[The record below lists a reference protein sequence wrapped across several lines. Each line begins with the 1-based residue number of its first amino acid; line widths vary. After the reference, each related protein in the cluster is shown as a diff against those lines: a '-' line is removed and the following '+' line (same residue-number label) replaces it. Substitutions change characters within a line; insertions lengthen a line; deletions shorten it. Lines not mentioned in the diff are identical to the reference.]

1 MSFNENE
8 LLKIEKATSGFFK
21 KTVRSAISEAISE
34 LRPKVEDAKKLPKD
48 ERGNVLKHLLKNA
61 AHQRKKAILEGATSY
76 GHPFLA
82 SKAVCESWLQEL
94 VFGTDDSISRVEE
107 IIDRLHHR

>member
-1 MSFNENE
+1 MSFNEDE
-8 LLKIEKATSGFFK
+8 LLKIEKATSGLFR

-34 LRPKVEDAKKLPKD
+34 LRLKVEDTKKMSKD
-48 ERGNVLKHLLKNA
+48 ERGNVLNHLLKDA
-61 AHQRKKAILEGATSY
+61 AYQRKKALLEGANSY
-76 GHPFLA
+76 KHPIWA

-107 IIDRLHHR
+107 IIDRLQHR

>member
-21 KTVRSAISEAISE
+21 KTVRSSISEAISE
-34 LRPKVEDAKKLPKD
+34 FRPKLPKD
-48 ERGNVLKHLLKNA
+48 ERGNVLNHLLKNA

-76 GHPFLA
+76 GHSLLA